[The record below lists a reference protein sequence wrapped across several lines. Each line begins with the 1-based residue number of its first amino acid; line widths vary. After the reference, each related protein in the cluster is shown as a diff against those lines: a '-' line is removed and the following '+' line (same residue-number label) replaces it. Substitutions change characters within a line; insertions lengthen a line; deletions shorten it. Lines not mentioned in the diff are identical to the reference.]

1 MKSCF
6 TLYDIANTILERMK
20 PSKEQEY
27 LFFAGFFKLKAVTC
41 TLRAKER
48 GNGIQGRIEKPDQ

>member
-6 TLYDIANTILERMK
+6 TLYDIANTILADETQQRTG
-20 PSKEQEY
+20 EY
-27 LFFAGFFKLKAVTC
+27 LFLPGVKGSDL

-48 GNGIQGRIEKPDQ
+48 GNGIQGKFEKPDQ